1 MSIKR
6 VKIGVCLASM
16 AMFLN
21 GCALFPDNDDNH
33 HRICSQLKY
42 QMMFSNGAGAM
53 DQNDAFTQ
61 RADQARASQM
71 YHDKC
76 T

>member
-1 MSIKR
+1 MNIKGLTR
-6 VKIGVCLASM
+6 GVCLLSL
-16 AMFLN
+16 AMSLN
-21 GCALFPDNDDNH
+21 SCALFPDNDNNH
-33 HRICSQLKY
+33 HRICSELKY

-53 DQNDAFTQ
+53 DQHDAFTQ
-61 RADQARASQM
+61 RADQAKASQM